1 MARKISTQSIIF
13 SVAYGVL
20 LAIAILW
27 AWLRGDRPLFEL
39 PNPME
44 PAWSALIGTASGLLV
59 AFLSQLTVSRFTWA
73 RRLEKEFARILG
85 PMTMFEVVLLAL
97 LSSVAEE
104 AFFRGAMQPT
114 LGFILTS
121 LIFGLLHIGPSKT
134 YLPWTAMA
142 LTMGFALGAM
152 YLWTGT
158 LIAPILCH
166 FLINCINLRRIAL
179 KAERQPPPP
188 IDTKTPPPSV

>member
-1 MARKISTQSIIF
+1 VPKKITPQVIF
-13 SVAYGVL
+13 ISVAYGVL
-20 LAIAILW
+20 FAIAILW
-27 AWLRGDRPLFEL
+27 SWLRGDRPLFEAPDPL
-39 PNPME
+39 E
-44 PAWSALIGTASGLLV
+44 PGWSALIGTAAGLLA
-59 AFLSQLTVSRFTWA
+59 AFLSQISVSKFAWA
-73 RRLEKEFARILG
+73 RRLEQEFARILG

-97 LSSVAEE
+97 LSSIAEE

-114 LGFILTS
+114 LGLVLTS

-142 LTMGFALGAM
+142 LGMGFALGAL

-166 FLINCINLRRIAL
+166 FLINTINLRRIAL
-179 KAERQPPPP
+179 RAGNR
-188 IDTKTPPPSV
+188 IT

>member
-1 MARKISTQSIIF
+1 MPKKFTPQVIFF

-20 LAIAILW
+20 FAIAILW
-27 AWLRGDRPLFEL
+27 SHLRGDRPMFAL
-39 PNPME
+39 PDPLE
-44 PAWSALIGTASGLLV
+44 PFWSALIGTAAGLLV
-59 AFLSQLTVSRFTWA
+59 ALLSQMSVSRFHWA
-73 RRLEKEFARILG
+73 RRLEEEFARILG
-85 PMTMFEVVLLAL
+85 PLTMAEVVLLAFF
-97 LSSVAEE
+97 SGVAEE

-114 LGFILTS
+114 AGYVLTS

-142 LTMGFALGAM
+142 VAMGFALGAL

-166 FLINCINLRRIAL
+166 FLINTINLRRISL
-179 KAERQPPPP
+179 RVQRR
-188 IDTKTPPPSV
+188 V

>member
-1 MARKISTQSIIF
+1 MPRKTSSQVIII

-39 PNPME
+39 PGAIQ
-44 PAWSALIGTASGLLV
+44 PAWSALIGTAAGLLV
-59 AFLSQLTVSRFTWA
+59 ALLSQISVSLFAWA
-73 RRLEKEFARILG
+73 RRLEEEFARILG
-85 PMTMFEVVLLAL
+85 PLTMFEVVLLAL
-97 LSSVAEE
+97 LSGVAEE

-114 LGFILTS
+114 LGFVLTS

-142 LTMGFALGAM
+142 LAMGFALGAM

-166 FLINCINLRRIAL
+166 FLINTINLRRIAL
-179 KAERQPPPP
+179 KAQRQPPPP
-188 IDTKTPPPSV
+188 IDIKTPPPSV

>member
-1 MARKISTQSIIF
+1 VPKKVTPQVIII

-27 AWLRGDRPLFEL
+27 AWLRGDHPLFTA
-39 PNPME
+39 PDPME
-44 PAWSALIGTASGLLV
+44 PAWSALIGTAAGLLV

-73 RRLEKEFARILG
+73 RRLEEEFARLLG

-121 LIFGLLHIGPSKT
+121 LIFGLLHIGPSRT

-142 LTMGFALGAM
+142 LIMGFALGAM

-166 FLINCINLRRIAL
+166 FLINTINLRRIAL
-179 KAERQPPPP
+179 KAGTR
-188 IDTKTPPPSV
+188 TT